1 LITELN
7 ILFINDINNEKLFS
21 YFVNEP
27 KIKDYFSIHNFNGK
41 KKEMLLVPKQYLIDS
56 KDTLLISTTSTNN
69 DFDACYLGAVARS
82 KINFN
87 CNITYETSLIEFPQI
102 DSFTLGM
109 LLSGYKFEK
118 YLNKK
123 NDSMELTFDKSIDIS
138 DQQATRDAVY
148 FVRDLVNTP
157 TLDKTPE
164 FFIDEVQKLIENEEI
179 TLDIHNQEW
188 LKQEGFGGV
197 LGVSQGSAKEPYLLV
212 GEYNKSAKFKV
223 SIIGKGV
230 LFDTGGYSLKSPSGM
245 ETMKT
250 DMAGAATAWGIIKLA
265 AAFKLDIG
273 VKVFTPLVENMV
285 SSTAIRPGDI
295 LTMRNKK
302 TIEVLNTD
310 AEGRLIMA
318 DALAYASEENP
329 DLLCDVATLT
339 GASYVA
345 LGLDIGAVFSN
356 DMSIANNFVDSNING
371 VESYHALPLYKNYK
385 KLVKSDIADLKN
397 TGGRFGGA
405 ITAALILEEFVND
418 VPWIHLD
425 MAGPARSRN
434 NDPLNPTGGTGF
446 GVIGFINFLKT
457 LS

>member
-1 LITELN
+1 MTELN
-7 ILFINDINNEKLFS
+7 IVFIDDIDNKSLLTF
-21 YFVNEP
+21 FVSDDE
-27 KIKDYFSIHNFNGK
+27 IKDYFKIHNFSGK
-41 KKEMLLVPKQYLIDS
+41 KKEMLLVPKHYLKDS
-56 KDTLLISTTSTNN
+56 KDTLLISISELKD

-82 KINFN
+82 KIKLDCLIN
-87 CNITYETSLIEFPQI
+87 YETSLVDFSQVN
-102 DSFTLGM
+102 SFTLGM

-123 NDSMELTFDKSIDIS
+123 NDNKEITFDKSIVTS
-138 DQQATRDAVY
+138 EQQVTRDAIY

-164 FFIDEVQKLIENEEI
+164 YFIDEVQKLIQNEDI
-179 TLDIHNQEW
+179 SLDIHNKEW
-188 LKQEGFGGV
+188 LQNEGFGGV
-197 LGVSQGSAKEPYLLV
+197 IGVSQGSAKEPYLLV

-250 DMAGAATAWGIIKLA
+250 DMAGAATAWAIIKLA
-265 AAFKLDIG
+265 ASFKLNIG

-285 SSTAIRPGDI
+285 SSTAIRPGDV

-329 DLLCDVATLT
+329 NLLCDVATLT

-356 DMSIANNFVDSNING
+356 DMSIANNFVDANKNG
-371 VESYHALPLYKNYK
+371 VESYHALPLFQNYK

-418 VPWIHLD
+418 IPWIHLD

-434 NDPLNPTGGTGF
+434 NDPLAPTGGTGF

>member
-1 LITELN
+1 MNELN
-7 ILFINDINNEKLFS
+7 ILFLNDISNEKFLT
-21 YFVNEP
+21 YFISNDE
-27 KIKDYFSIHNFNGK
+27 IKDYFKIHNFNGK
-41 KKEMLLVPKQYLIDS
+41 KKEMLLVPKQYLKDS
-56 KDTLLISTTSTNN
+56 KDTLLISTKEISN
-69 DFDACYLGAVARS
+69 DFDACYLGAVARTKVNS
-82 KINFN
+82 D
-87 CNITYETSLIEFPQI
+87 CNITYETGLVDFPQVQ
-102 DSFTLGM
+102 SFTLGM
-109 LLSGYKFEK
+109 LLSGYKFDK

-123 NDSMELTFDKSIDIS
+123 DDSEKISLDTSIMS
-138 DQQATRDAVY
+138 DEQEVTRDAIY

-164 FFIDEVQKLIENEEI
+164 YFIDEVKKLIQNEDI
-179 TLDIHNQEW
+179 SLDILNKEW
-188 LKQEGFGGV
+188 LQTEGFGGV
-197 LGVSQGSAKEPYLLV
+197 IGVSQGSAKEPYLLV

-265 AAFKLDIG
+265 ASFKLNIG

-285 SSTAIRPGDI
+285 SSTAIRPGDV

-329 DLLCDVATLT
+329 NLLCDVATLT

-356 DMSIANNFVDSNING
+356 DMSIANNFVDANRNG
-371 VESYHALPLYKNYK
+371 IESYHALPLFKSYK

-434 NDPLNPTGGTGF
+434 NDPLTPTGGTGF

>member
-1 LITELN
+1 MTELN
-7 ILFINDINNEKLFS
+7 IVFIDDIDNKSLLPF
-21 YFVNEP
+21 FVSDDE
-27 KIKDYFSIHNFNGK
+27 IKDYFKIHNFSGK
-41 KKEMLLVPKQYLIDS
+41 KKEMLLVPKHYLKDS
-56 KDTLLISTTSTNN
+56 KDTLLISISELKD

-82 KINFN
+82 KIKLDCLIN
-87 CNITYETSLIEFPQI
+87 YETSLVDFSQVN
-102 DSFTLGM
+102 SFTLGM

-118 YLNKK
+118 YLDKK
-123 NDSMELTFDKSIDIS
+123 NDNKGITFDESIVTTE
-138 DQQATRDAVY
+138 QQVTRDAIY

-164 FFIDEVQKLIENEEI
+164 YFIDEVQKLIQNEDI
-179 TLDIHNQEW
+179 SLDIHNKEW
-188 LKQEGFGGV
+188 LQNEGFGGV
-197 LGVSQGSAKEPYLLV
+197 IGVSQGSAKEPYLLV

-250 DMAGAATAWGIIKLA
+250 DMAGAATAWAIIKLA
-265 AAFKLDIG
+265 ASFKLNIG

-285 SSTAIRPGDI
+285 SSTAIRPGDV

-329 DLLCDVATLT
+329 NLLCDVATLT

-356 DMSIANNFVDSNING
+356 DMSIANNFVDANKNG
-371 VESYHALPLYKNYK
+371 VESYHALPLFQNYK

-418 VPWIHLD
+418 IPWIHLD

-434 NDPLNPTGGTGF
+434 NDPLTPTGGTGF

>member
-1 LITELN
+1 MTELN
-7 ILFINDINNEKLFS
+7 ILFVNDINNEKLLT
-21 YFVNEP
+21 YFINDDE
-27 KIKDYFSIHNFNGK
+27 IKDYFKIHNFNGK
-41 KKEMLLVPKQYLIDS
+41 KNEMLLVPKPYLKDS
-56 KDTLLISTTSTNN
+56 KDTLIISISEISN
-69 DFDACYLGAVARS
+69 DFDACYLGAVART
-82 KINFN
+82 KINSEY
-87 CNITYETSLIEFPQI
+87 NITYETGLVDFSQVE
-102 DSFTLGM
+102 SFTLGM
-109 LLSGYKFEK
+109 LLSGYKFDK
-118 YLNKK
+118 YLSKK
-123 NDSMELTFDKSIDIS
+123 NDSEEITLDKSIVKS
-138 DQQATRDAVY
+138 EQQITRDAIY

-164 FFIDEVQKLIENEEI
+164 YFIDEVKKLIQNEDI
-179 TLDIHNQEW
+179 SLDIHNKEW
-188 LKQEGFGGV
+188 LQNEGFGGV
-197 LGVSQGSAKEPYLLV
+197 IGVSQGSAKEPYLLV

-265 AAFKLDIG
+265 ASFKLNIG

-285 SSTAIRPGDI
+285 SSTAIRPGDV

-329 DLLCDVATLT
+329 NLLCDVATLT

-356 DMSIANNFVDSNING
+356 DMSIANNFVDANRNG
-371 VESYHALPLYKNYK
+371 IESYHALPLFKSYK

-434 NDPLNPTGGTGF
+434 NDPLTPTGGTGF

>member
-1 LITELN
+1 
-7 ILFINDINNEKLFS
+7 
-21 YFVNEP
+21 
-27 KIKDYFSIHNFNGK
+27 
-41 KKEMLLVPKQYLIDS
+41 M
-56 KDTLLISTTSTNN
+56 
-69 DFDACYLGAVARS
+69 
-82 KINFN
+82 
-87 CNITYETSLIEFPQI
+87 
-102 DSFTLGM
+102 
-109 LLSGYKFEK
+109 
-118 YLNKK
+118 
-123 NDSMELTFDKSIDIS
+123 
-138 DQQATRDAVY
+138 
-148 FVRDLVNTP
+148 
-157 TLDKTPE
+157 
-164 FFIDEVQKLIENEEI
+164 
-179 TLDIHNQEW
+179 
-188 LKQEGFGGV
+188 
-197 LGVSQGSAKEPYLLV
+197 
-212 GEYNKSAKFKV
+212 
-223 SIIGKGV
+223 
-230 LFDTGGYSLKSPSGM
+230 FDTGGYSLKSPSGM

-285 SSTAIRPGDI
+285 SSTAIRPGDV

-329 DLLCDVATLT
+329 NLLCDVATLT

-356 DMSIANNFVDSNING
+356 DMSIANNFVDANRNG
-371 VESYHALPLYKNYK
+371 VESYHALPLHKSYK
-385 KLVKSDIADLKN
+385 KLVKSDIAELKN

-434 NDPLNPTGGTGF
+434 NNPLTPTGGTGF
-446 GVIGFINFLKT
+446 GIIGFINFLKT

>member
-1 LITELN
+1 MMIELN
-7 ILFINDINNEKLFS
+7 ILFINDINNEKFLT
-21 YFVNEP
+21 YFISENE
-27 KIKDYFSIHNFNGK
+27 IKDYFKIHNFNGK
-41 KKEMLLVPKQYLIDS
+41 KKEMLLVPKQYLKDS
-56 KDTLLISTTSTNN
+56 KDTLVISTTEIGNH
-69 DFDACYLGAVARS
+69 FDACYLGAIART
-82 KINFN
+82 KINLD
-87 CNITYETSLIEFPQI
+87 CNITYDTSLVDFSEL

-109 LLSGYKFEK
+109 MLSGYKFDK

-123 NDSMELTFDKSIDIS
+123 NESQELTFDKSIIS
-138 DQQATRDAVY
+138 NEQEVTRDAIF

-164 FFIDEVQKLIENEEI
+164 YFIDEVKKLIQNVDINIE
-179 TLDIHNQEW
+179 IHNKEW
-188 LKQEGFGGV
+188 LQNEGFGGV
-197 LGVSQGSAKEPYLLV
+197 IGVSQGSAKEPYLLV
-212 GEYNKSAKFKV
+212 GEYNKSAKYKV

-250 DMAGAATAWGIIKLA
+250 DMAGAATAWAIIKLA
-265 AAFKLDIG
+265 ASFKLDIG

-285 SSTAIRPGDI
+285 SSTAIRPGDV

-329 DLLCDVATLT
+329 NLLCDVATLT

-345 LGLDIGAVFSN
+345 LGLDIGAIFSN
-356 DMSIANNFVDSNING
+356 NASIANNFVEANRNG
-371 VESYHALPLYKNYK
+371 VESYHALPLFKSYK

-434 NDPLNPTGGTGF
+434 NNPLTPTGGTGF

-457 LS
+457 LN

>member
-1 LITELN
+1 MVSSTAIRPGD
-7 ILFINDINNEKLFS
+7 ILT
-21 YFVNEP
+21 
-27 KIKDYFSIHNFNGK
+27 
-41 KKEMLLVPKQYLIDS
+41 M
-56 KDTLLISTTSTNN
+56 
-69 DFDACYLGAVARS
+69 R
-82 KINFN
+82 
-87 CNITYETSLIEFPQI
+87 
-102 DSFTLGM
+102 
-109 LLSGYKFEK
+109 
-118 YLNKK
+118 NKK
-123 NDSMELTFDKSIDIS
+123 NENEQITFDKSIVS
-138 DQQATRDAVY
+138 SEQEVTRDAIF

-164 FFIDEVQKLIENEEI
+164 FFIDEVKKLIQNDDINLE
-179 TLDIHNQEW
+179 IHNKEW
-188 LKQEGFGGV
+188 LQNEGFGGV

-265 AAFKLDIG
+265 ASFKLDIG

-434 NDPLNPTGGTGF
+434 NDPLKPTGGTGF

>member
-1 LITELN
+1 MTELS
-7 ILFINDINNEKLFS
+7 ILFVNDINNEKLLT
-21 YFVNEP
+21 YFINDDE
-27 KIKDYFSIHNFNGK
+27 IKDYFKIHNFNGK
-41 KKEMLLVPKQYLIDS
+41 KKEMLLVPKQYLKES
-56 KDTLLISTTSTNN
+56 KDTLLISISEISN
-69 DFDACYLGAVARS
+69 DFDACYLGAVAMT
-82 KINFN
+82 KINSES
-87 CNITYETSLIEFPQI
+87 NITYETGLVDFSQVE
-102 DSFTLGM
+102 SFTLGM
-109 LLSGYKFEK
+109 LLSGYKFDK
-118 YLNKK
+118 YLSKK
-123 NDSMELTFDKSIDIS
+123 NDSEEITLDKSIVKS
-138 DQQATRDAVY
+138 EQQVTRDAIY

-164 FFIDEVQKLIENEEI
+164 YFIDEVKKLIQNEDI
-179 TLDIHNQEW
+179 SLDIHNKEW
-188 LKQEGFGGV
+188 LQKEGFGGV
-197 LGVSQGSAKEPYLLV
+197 IGVSQGSAKEPYLLV

-265 AAFKLDIG
+265 ASFKLNIG

-285 SSTAIRPGDI
+285 SSTAIRPGDV

-329 DLLCDVATLT
+329 NLLCDVATLT

-356 DMSIANNFVDSNING
+356 DMSIANNFVDANRNG
-371 VESYHALPLYKNYK
+371 IESYHALPLFKNYK

-434 NDPLNPTGGTGF
+434 NDPLTPTGGTGF

>member
-1 LITELN
+1 MAELN
-7 ILFINDINNEKLFS
+7 ILFIDDISNKNLLPFFISDDE
-21 YFVNEP
+21 
-27 KIKDYFSIHNFNGK
+27 IKDYFKIHNFSGK
-41 KKEMLLVPKQYLIDS
+41 KKEMLLVPKQYLKDS
-56 KDTLLISTTSTNN
+56 KDTLLISISELKD

-82 KINFN
+82 KIKLDCHIN
-87 CNITYETSLIEFPQI
+87 YETSLVDFSQVN
-102 DSFTLGM
+102 SFTLGM

-123 NDSMELTFDKSIDIS
+123 NDNKEITFDKSIVTTE
-138 DQQATRDAVY
+138 QQVTRDAIY

-164 FFIDEVQKLIENEEI
+164 YFIDEVQKLIQNEDI
-179 TLDIHNQEW
+179 SIDIHNEEW
-188 LKQEGFGGV
+188 LQNEGFGGV
-197 LGVSQGSAKEPYLLV
+197 IGVSQGSAKEPYLLV

-250 DMAGAATAWGIIKLA
+250 DMAGAATAWAIIKLA
-265 AAFKLDIG
+265 ASFKLNIG

-285 SSTAIRPGDI
+285 SSTAIRPGDV

-329 DLLCDVATLT
+329 NLLCDVATLT

-356 DMSIANNFVDSNING
+356 DMSIANNFVDANKNG
-371 VESYHALPLYKNYK
+371 VESYHALPLFQNYK

-418 VPWIHLD
+418 IPWIHLD

-434 NDPLNPTGGTGF
+434 NDSLTPTGGTGF

>member
-1 LITELN
+1 MTELS
-7 ILFINDINNEKLFS
+7 ILFVNDINNEKLLT
-21 YFVNEP
+21 YFINEDE
-27 KIKDYFSIHNFNGK
+27 IKDYFKIHNFNGK
-41 KKEMLLVPKQYLIDS
+41 KKEMLLVPKQYLKDS
-56 KDTLLISTTSTNN
+56 KDTLLISISEISN
-69 DFDACYLGAVARS
+69 DFDACYLGAVART
-82 KINFN
+82 KINSEY
-87 CNITYETSLIEFPQI
+87 NITYETGLVDFSQVE
-102 DSFTLGM
+102 SFTLGM
-109 LLSGYKFEK
+109 LLSGYKFDK
-118 YLNKK
+118 YLSKK
-123 NDSMELTFDKSIDIS
+123 NGSEEIALDKSIVKS
-138 DQQATRDAVY
+138 EQQVTRDAIY

-164 FFIDEVQKLIENEEI
+164 HFIDEVKKLIQNEDI
-179 TLDIHNQEW
+179 SLDIHNKEW
-188 LKQEGFGGV
+188 LQNEGFGGV
-197 LGVSQGSAKEPYLLV
+197 IGVSQGSAKEPYLLV
-212 GEYNKSAKFKV
+212 GEYNKSSKFKV

-265 AAFKLDIG
+265 ASFKLNIG

-285 SSTAIRPGDI
+285 SSTAIRPGDV

-329 DLLCDVATLT
+329 NLLCDVATLT

-356 DMSIANNFVDSNING
+356 DMSIANNFVDANRNG
-371 VESYHALPLYKNYK
+371 IESYHALPLFKSYK

-434 NDPLNPTGGTGF
+434 NDPLTPTGGTGF

>member
-1 LITELN
+1 MTELN
-7 ILFINDINNEKLFS
+7 ILFIDDINNKNLLPF
-21 YFVNEP
+21 FVSDDE
-27 KIKDYFSIHNFNGK
+27 IKDYFKIHNFSGK
-41 KKEMLLVPKQYLIDS
+41 KKEMLLVPKKYLKDP
-56 KDTLLISTTSTNN
+56 KDTLLTSISEIKN

-82 KINFN
+82 KINTD
-87 CNITYETSLIEFPQI
+87 CSITYETNLVDFSQL

-123 NDSMELTFDKSIDIS
+123 NESKEITFDKSILIS
-138 DQQATRDAVY
+138 EQQVTRDAIY

-164 FFIDEVQKLIENEEI
+164 YFIDEVQKLIKNEDI
-179 TLDIHNQEW
+179 SLDIHNKEW
-188 LKQEGFGGV
+188 LQNEGFGGV
-197 LGVSQGSAKEPYLLV
+197 IGVSQGSAKEPYLLV

-250 DMAGAATAWGIIKLA
+250 DMAGAATAWAIIKLA
-265 AAFKLDIG
+265 ASFKLNIG

-285 SSTAIRPGDI
+285 SSTAIRPGDV

-318 DALAYASEENP
+318 DALAFASEENP
-329 DLLCDVATLT
+329 NLLCDVATLT

-356 DMSIANNFVDSNING
+356 DISIANNFVDANRNG
-371 VESYHALPLYKNYK
+371 VEAYHALPLFQSYK

-434 NDPLNPTGGTGF
+434 NDSLTPTGGTGF

>member
-1 LITELN
+1 MTELS
-7 ILFINDINNEKLFS
+7 ILFVNDINNEKLLT
-21 YFVNEP
+21 YFINDDE
-27 KIKDYFSIHNFNGK
+27 IKDYFKIHNFNGK
-41 KKEMLLVPKQYLIDS
+41 KKEMLLVPKQYLKDS
-56 KDTLLISTTSTNN
+56 KDTLLISISEISN
-69 DFDACYLGAVARS
+69 DFDACYLGAVART
-82 KINFN
+82 KINSEY
-87 CNITYETSLIEFPQI
+87 NITYETGLVDFSQVE
-102 DSFTLGM
+102 SFTLGM
-109 LLSGYKFEK
+109 LLSGYKFDK
-118 YLNKK
+118 YLSKK
-123 NDSMELTFDKSIDIS
+123 NGSEEIALDKSIVKS
-138 DQQATRDAVY
+138 EQQITRDAIY

-164 FFIDEVQKLIENEEI
+164 YFIDEVKKLIQNEDI
-179 TLDIHNQEW
+179 SLDIHNKEW
-188 LKQEGFGGV
+188 LQNEGFGGV
-197 LGVSQGSAKEPYLLV
+197 IGVSQGSAKEPYLLV

-265 AAFKLDIG
+265 ASFKLNIG

-285 SSTAIRPGDI
+285 SSTAIRPGDV

-329 DLLCDVATLT
+329 NLLCDVATLT

-356 DMSIANNFVDSNING
+356 DMSIANNFVDANRNG
-371 VESYHALPLYKNYK
+371 IESYHALPLFKSYK
-385 KLVKSDIADLKN
+385 KLIKSDIADLKN

-434 NDPLNPTGGTGF
+434 NDPLTPTGGTGF

>member
-1 LITELN
+1 MTELN
-7 ILFINDINNEKLFS
+7 ILFLNDINNEKLLT
-21 YFVNEP
+21 YFISDVE
-27 KIKDYFSIHNFNGK
+27 IKNYFNIHNFNGK
-41 KKEMLLVPKQYLIDS
+41 KKEMLLVPKQYLKDS
-56 KDTLLISTTSTNN
+56 KDTLLISTADINN
-69 DFDACYLGAVARS
+69 DFDACYLGAVART
-82 KINFN
+82 KINLD
-87 CNITYETSLIEFPQI
+87 CNITYETGVVDFSQVEL
-102 DSFTLGM
+102 FTLGM
-109 LLSGYKFEK
+109 LLSDYKFDK

-123 NDSMELTFDKSIDIS
+123 NEKQQITFDKSIVS
-138 DQQATRDAVY
+138 NEQEVTRDAIF

-164 FFIDEVQKLIENEEI
+164 FFIDEVKKLIQNDDINLE
-179 TLDIHNQEW
+179 IHNKEW
-188 LKQEGFGGV
+188 LQNEGFGGV

-223 SIIGKGV
+223 SIIGKGD

-434 NDPLNPTGGTGF
+434 NDPLKPTGGTGF

>member
-1 LITELN
+1 MTELN
-7 ILFINDINNEKLFS
+7 ILFIDDISNKNLLPFFISDDE
-21 YFVNEP
+21 
-27 KIKDYFSIHNFNGK
+27 IKDYFKIHNFSGK
-41 KKEMLLVPKQYLIDS
+41 KKEMLLVPKQYLKDS
-56 KDTLLISTTSTNN
+56 KDTLLISISELKD

-82 KINFN
+82 KIKLDCLIN
-87 CNITYETSLIEFPQI
+87 YETSLVDFSQVN
-102 DSFTLGM
+102 SFTLGM

-123 NDSMELTFDKSIDIS
+123 NDNKEITFDKSIVTTE
-138 DQQATRDAVY
+138 QQVTRDAIY

-164 FFIDEVQKLIENEEI
+164 YFIDEVQKLIQNEDI
-179 TLDIHNQEW
+179 SLDIHNKEW
-188 LKQEGFGGV
+188 LQNEGFGGV

-250 DMAGAATAWGIIKLA
+250 DMAGAATAWAIIKLA
-265 AAFKLDIG
+265 ASFKLNIG

-285 SSTAIRPGDI
+285 SSTAIRPGDV

-329 DLLCDVATLT
+329 NLLCDVATLT

-356 DMSIANNFVDSNING
+356 DMSIANNFVDANKNG
-371 VESYHALPLYKNYK
+371 VESYHALPLFQNYK

-418 VPWIHLD
+418 IPWIHLD

-434 NDPLNPTGGTGF
+434 NDPLTPTGGTGF

>member
-1 LITELN
+1 MTELN
-7 ILFINDINNEKLFS
+7 ILFLNDINNEKLLA
-21 YFVNEP
+21 YFISDIE
-27 KIKDYFSIHNFNGK
+27 IKNYFNIHNFNGK
-41 KKEMLLVPKQYLIDS
+41 KKEMLLVPKQYLKDS
-56 KDTLLISTTSTNN
+56 KDTLLISTADINN
-69 DFDACYLGAVARS
+69 DFDACYLGAVART
-82 KINFN
+82 KINLD
-87 CNITYETSLIEFPQI
+87 CNITYDTGVVDFSQVEL
-102 DSFTLGM
+102 FTLGM
-109 LLSGYKFEK
+109 LLSDYKFDK

-123 NDSMELTFDKSIDIS
+123 NEKQQITFDKSIVS
-138 DQQATRDAVY
+138 NEQEVTRDAIF

-164 FFIDEVQKLIENEEI
+164 FFIDEVKKLIQNYDINLE
-179 TLDIHNQEW
+179 IHNKEW
-188 LKQEGFGGV
+188 LQNEGFGGV

-434 NDPLNPTGGTGF
+434 NDPLKPTGGTGF

>member
-1 LITELN
+1 MTELS
-7 ILFINDINNEKLFS
+7 ILFVNDINNEKLLT
-21 YFVNEP
+21 YFINDDE
-27 KIKDYFSIHNFNGK
+27 IKDYFKIHNFNGK
-41 KKEMLLVPKQYLIDS
+41 KKEMLLVPKHYLKDS
-56 KDTLLISTTSTNN
+56 KDTLLISISEISN
-69 DFDACYLGAVARS
+69 DFDACYLGAVART
-82 KINFN
+82 KINSE
-87 CNITYETSLIEFPQI
+87 CNITYETGLVDFSQVE
-102 DSFTLGM
+102 SFTLGM
-109 LLSGYKFEK
+109 LLSGYKFDK
-118 YLNKK
+118 YLSKK
-123 NDSMELTFDKSIDIS
+123 NDGEEITLDKSIVKS
-138 DQQATRDAVY
+138 EQQVTRDAIF

-164 FFIDEVQKLIENEEI
+164 YFIDEVKKLIEDEDI
-179 TLDIHNQEW
+179 TLDIHNKEW
-188 LKQEGFGGV
+188 LHKEGFGGV
-197 LGVSQGSAKEPYLLV
+197 IGVSQGSAKEPYLLV

-265 AAFKLDIG
+265 ASFKLDIG

-285 SSTAIRPGDI
+285 SSTAIRPGDV

-356 DMSIANNFVDSNING
+356 DMSIANNFVDAN
-371 VESYHALPLYKNYK
+371 KNPT
-385 KLVKSDIADLKN
+385 IAQV
-397 TGGRFGGA
+397 
-405 ITAALILEEFVND
+405 ALILLLSKVSS
-418 VPWIHLD
+418 I
-425 MAGPARSRN
+425 
-434 NDPLNPTGGTGF
+434 F
-446 GVIGFINFLKT
+446 GIASLAPRIFL
-457 LS
+457 

>member
-1 LITELN
+1 MTELN
-7 ILFINDINNEKLFS
+7 ILFIDDISNKNLLPFFISDDE
-21 YFVNEP
+21 
-27 KIKDYFSIHNFNGK
+27 IKDYFKIHNFSGK
-41 KKEMLLVPKQYLIDS
+41 KKEMLLVPKQYLKDS
-56 KDTLLISTTSTNN
+56 KDTLLISISELKD

-82 KINFN
+82 KIKLDCLIN
-87 CNITYETSLIEFPQI
+87 YETSLVDFSQVN
-102 DSFTLGM
+102 SFTLGM

-123 NDSMELTFDKSIDIS
+123 NDNKEITFDKSIVTTE
-138 DQQATRDAVY
+138 QQVTRDAIY

-164 FFIDEVQKLIENEEI
+164 YFIDEVQKLIQNEDI
-179 TLDIHNQEW
+179 SLDIHNKEW
-188 LKQEGFGGV
+188 LQNEGFGGV
-197 LGVSQGSAKEPYLLV
+197 IGVSQGSAKEPYLLV

-250 DMAGAATAWGIIKLA
+250 DMAGAATAWAVIKLA
-265 AAFKLDIG
+265 ASFKLNIG

-285 SSTAIRPGDI
+285 SSTAIRPGDV

-329 DLLCDVATLT
+329 NLLCDVATLT

-356 DMSIANNFVDSNING
+356 DMSIANNFVDANKKG
-371 VESYHALPLYKNYK
+371 VESYHALPLFQNYK

-418 VPWIHLD
+418 IPWIHLD

-434 NDPLNPTGGTGF
+434 NDPLTPTGGTGF

>member
-1 LITELN
+1 MTELN
-7 ILFINDINNEKLFS
+7 IVFIDDIDNKSLLPF
-21 YFVNEP
+21 FVSDDE
-27 KIKDYFSIHNFNGK
+27 IKDYFKIHNFSGK
-41 KKEMLLVPKQYLIDS
+41 KKEMLLVPKHYLKDS
-56 KDTLLISTTSTNN
+56 KDTLLISISELKD

-82 KINFN
+82 KIKLDCLIN
-87 CNITYETSLIEFPQI
+87 YETSLVDFSQVN
-102 DSFTLGM
+102 SFTLGM

-118 YLNKK
+118 YLDKK
-123 NDSMELTFDKSIDIS
+123 NDNKGITFDKSIVTTE
-138 DQQATRDAVY
+138 QQVTRDAIY

-164 FFIDEVQKLIENEEI
+164 YFIDEVQKLIQNEDI
-179 TLDIHNQEW
+179 SLDIHNKEW
-188 LKQEGFGGV
+188 LQNEGFGGV
-197 LGVSQGSAKEPYLLV
+197 IGVSQGSAKEPYLLV

-250 DMAGAATAWGIIKLA
+250 DMAGAATAWAIIKLA
-265 AAFKLDIG
+265 ASFKLNIG

-285 SSTAIRPGDI
+285 SSTAIRPGDV

-329 DLLCDVATLT
+329 NLLCDVATLT

-356 DMSIANNFVDSNING
+356 DMSIANNFVDANKNG
-371 VESYHALPLYKNYK
+371 VESYHALPLFQNYK

-418 VPWIHLD
+418 IPWIHLD

-434 NDPLNPTGGTGF
+434 NDPLTPTGGTGF